1 MSETFTFE
9 RRLDARLIISVVALG
24 LMGFVAIASE
34 TAMNVIFPTLMQ
46 EFGIPTSTVQWV
58 TTVNLLMLAII
69 IPTSS
74 WLTKRFKMKTLFIAA
89 WAFFTIGTLLGL
101 WSPSFSVLI
110 IGRILQGI
118 SGGIT
123 IPLMNI
129 IILEQVPF
137 KNTATIMGI
146 ATLVIVLGPALGPA
160 FGGMIVGIAGW
171 RMIFGCML

>member
-1 MSETFTFE
+1 M
-9 RRLDARLIISVVALG
+9 
-24 LMGFVAIASE
+24 
-34 TAMNVIFPTLMQ
+34 
-46 EFGIPTSTVQWV
+46 
-58 TTVNLLMLAII
+58 
-69 IPTSS
+69 
-74 WLTKRFKMKTLFIAA
+74 
-89 WAFFTIGTLLGL
+89 
-101 WSPSFSVLI
+101 LI

-160 FGGMIVGIAGW
+160 FGGMIVGIARLAHDLRLHAAAAHHRRALRLHLHPPVASAGKK
-171 RMIFGCML
+171 RRSIF